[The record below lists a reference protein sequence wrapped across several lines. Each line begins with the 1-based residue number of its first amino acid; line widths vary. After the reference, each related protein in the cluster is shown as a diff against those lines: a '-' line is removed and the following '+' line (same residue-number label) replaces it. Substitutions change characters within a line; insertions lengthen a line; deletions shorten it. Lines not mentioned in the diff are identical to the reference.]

1 MKTTV
6 ASVVFLEALE
16 FLDDFVISLQR
27 QDCQEFDVL
36 LINDNIPMDMLTDR
50 LKKIQ
55 VVIYG

>member
-50 LKKIQ
+50 LKK
-55 VVIYG
+55 YRL